1 MTDISSPPAK
11 TDSAFDRTSLE
22 MLIGQR
28 GMMWTLILKLVVDL
42 MFNAMSGL
50 QSGAMLYGLAAVY
63 TIACLIVAYF
73 VFRLANA
80 VYGIAP
86 GLICAA
92 ATFIPCIGLF
102 AVLVLNGTTMDQLR
116 KRGIKVGFM
125 GATKTQVD
133 ELKAKIASSI

>member
-1 MTDISSPPAK
+1 MTDASSPLAK
-11 TDSAFDRTSLE
+11 TDPAFDRTSLE
-22 MLIGQR
+22 MVIGQR
-28 GMMWTLILKLVVDL
+28 GMMWMLILKLVVDML
-42 MFNAMSGL
+42 FNAASGL
-50 QSGAMLYGLAAVY
+50 PVGSMLYGLLAVY
-63 TIACLIVAYF
+63 IIACLIAAYF

-92 ATFIPCIGLF
+92 ATFVPCIGLF
-102 AVLVLNGTTMDQLR
+102 AVLILNGTTMDQLR

-133 ELKAKIASSI
+133 ELRAKVANST